1 MQLYIQFRKNV
12 AVSYKIKHSISPNY
26 LTSEFTHEQWKYMCM
41 KDFCLR
47 AHCSIIHNSAKQETT
62 KVIINWQMEEKT
74 VPFNLLSLAYEQ
86 HEKGGGGKNC
96 IFLSVYI

>member
-1 MQLYIQFRKNV
+1 M
-12 AVSYKIKHSISPNY
+12 KIY
-26 LTSEFTHEQWKYMCM
+26 VHE
-41 KDFCLR
+41 DFCLETPPTIFKFTIVPNR
-47 AHCSIIHNSAKQETT
+47 KQP
-62 KVIINWQMEEKT
+62 ISSNWQMEEKT